1 MREKAFTIFIILI
14 LLFVSVSGI
23 FFPAE
28 NVYSYVNT
36 VNSLGEE
43 RSLLN
48 LIFSTNRIELKNK
61 IETYIFKSQIR
72 NSTLSYVANLSWY
85 LQDKT
90 VLDSQFFDTEVFFG
104 NNGNLFPKIKSCQS
118 FNNDVDLNLDTKY
131 QNKIIFLLVPLK
143 QEIDSQYLNYF
154 QNNFLCKEFTKSYD
168 QFVGT
173 NPDIISINLYERY
186 KGNESYFEFGDTH
199 WNNFGF
205 NLAIMEILKIT
216 NPDESFELIK
226 LGLTQENNNVL
237 ERLGLIKFE
246 SNSSEYLIQPIPKAK
261 KDVLIIHDSFFDE
274 AYAPNTYLSNYFNLE
289 YQRWSKDIDLDNN
302 AMEFDFV
309 LIESSIETF
318 FETRI
323 SNISNK

>member
-1 MREKAFTIFIILI
+1 MREKVFTIFIVLI
-14 LLFVSVSGI
+14 LLLVSVSGI
-23 FFPAE
+23 FLPAE
-28 NVYSYVNT
+28 NVFSYVNT

-43 RSLLN
+43 RSLLS

-72 NSTLSYVANLSWY
+72 NSTLSYVADLSWY

-104 NNGNLFPKIKSCQS
+104 KDGDLFPKIKSCQS
-118 FNNDVDLNLDTKY
+118 FHNDVKLNLETKY

-154 QNNFLCKEFTKSYD
+154 QNNFLCKEFTKSYY
-168 QFVGT
+168 QFVST

-205 NLAIMEILKIT
+205 NLALMEILKIT

-226 LGLTQENNNVL
+226 LGLIQENNNVL

-261 KDVLIIHDSFFDE
+261 KEVLIIHDSFFDE
-274 AYAPNTYLSNYFNLE
+274 AYAPNTYLSNYFNLK
-289 YQRWSKDIDLDNN
+289 YQRWSEDIYLDNN
-302 AMEFDFV
+302 AKEFDFV
-309 LIESSIETF
+309 LIQSSIQTF
-318 FETRI
+318 FEIRI
-323 SNISNK
+323 SDIKN

>member
-1 MREKAFTIFIILI
+1 MREKVFTIFIVLI
-14 LLFVSVSGI
+14 LLLVSVSGI
-23 FFPAE
+23 FLPAE
-28 NVYSYVNT
+28 NVFSYVNT

-43 RSLLN
+43 RSLLS
-48 LIFSTNRIELKNK
+48 LIFSTNRVELKNK

-72 NSTLSYVANLSWY
+72 NSTLSYVADLSWY

-104 NNGNLFPKIKSCQS
+104 KDRDLFPKIKSCQS
-118 FNNDVDLNLDTKY
+118 FHNDVKLNLETKY

-205 NLAIMEILKIT
+205 NLALMEILKIT

-226 LGLTQENNNVL
+226 LGLIQENNNVL

-261 KDVLIIHDSFFDE
+261 KEVLIIHDSFFDE
-274 AYAPNTYLSNYFNLE
+274 AYAPNTYLSNYFNLK
-289 YQRWSKDIDLDNN
+289 YQRWSEDIYLDNN
-302 AMEFDFV
+302 AKEFDFV
-309 LIESSIETF
+309 LIQSSIQTF
-318 FETRI
+318 FEIRI
-323 SNISNK
+323 SDIKN

>member
-1 MREKAFTIFIILI
+1 MREKVFTIFIVLI
-14 LLFVSVSGI
+14 LLLVSVSGI
-23 FFPAE
+23 FLPAE
-28 NVYSYVNT
+28 NVFSYVNT

-43 RSLLN
+43 RSLLS

-85 LQDKT
+85 LQDKI

-104 NNGNLFPKIKSCQS
+104 KNGDLFPKIKSCQS
-118 FNNDVDLNLDTKY
+118 FHNDVKLNLETKY

-186 KGNESYFEFGDTH
+186 QGNESYFEFGDTH
-199 WNNFGF
+199 WNNYGF
-205 NLAIMEILKIT
+205 NLALMEILKIT

-226 LGLTQENNNVL
+226 LGLIQENNNVL

-246 SNSSEYLIQPIPKAK
+246 SNSSEYFIQPIPKAK

-323 SNISNK
+323 SNINNK